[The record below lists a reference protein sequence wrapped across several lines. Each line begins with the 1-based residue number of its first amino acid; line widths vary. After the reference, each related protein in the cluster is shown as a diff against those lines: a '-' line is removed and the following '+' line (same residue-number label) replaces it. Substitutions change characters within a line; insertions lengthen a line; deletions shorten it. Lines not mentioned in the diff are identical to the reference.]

1 MLLSKVKKTIGKYRM
16 LAPGNIVLAAV
27 SGGPDSV
34 CLLSVLQALAKDLD
48 LALHVAHLDHMFRGK
63 ESADEAKFVA
73 AVAEQLGIPATVEQF
88 DVPAFCRERGLSS
101 QAGARR
107 VRYEFL
113 ARVAATIGAHRIA
126 TGHTAGD
133 QAETLIMR
141 LLRGAGVSGLA
152 GIPPVR
158 DKIIR
163 PLLDVTREEVLE
175 YLHQQGL
182 AFVTDPSNL
191 KPVYT
196 RNRVR
201 REIMPVLEQFN
212 PRVIEALA
220 SAAAI
225 LRDEDEAMEAHL
237 ASIAPGILLREE
249 QGVRIGREAFNALLP
264 ALRRRMLRMA
274 VDLVAGDEPTELSSL
289 RTEEVL
295 AFASDAPS
303 GRAMD
308 LPEGLA
314 LEREYDYL
322 VIGPRKEPLEFSIR
336 LAVPGVTALPWL
348 FLEVE
353 TAVLDAPADQQGV
366 TLPSEL
372 PSPQERGNK
381 ERELSEENYLWQA
394 VFDYVKIALPLFVRS
409 RQRGDRFQ
417 PAGMAGKSKKLQ
429 DYFVDEKVPRLK
441 RAAVPLLCTEQDIIW
456 VVGMRTDARFLPGPE
471 TKRVLFVRI
480 WEGK

>member
-16 LAPGNIVLAAV
+16 LAPGNIVLVAV

-34 CLLSVLQALAKDLD
+34 CLLSVLQALAKDLG
-48 LALHVAHLDHMFRGK
+48 LALHVAHLDHRFRGRD
-63 ESADEAKFVA
+63 SADEAKFVA

-152 GIPPVR
+152 GIPPLR

-163 PLLDVTREEVLE
+163 PLLGVTREEVLE
-175 YLHQQGL
+175 YLRQQGL

-201 REIMPVLEQFN
+201 REIVPVLEQFN

-249 QGVRIGREAFNALLP
+249 HGVRIRREAFNALLP

-274 VDLVAGDEPTELSSL
+274 VGLVAGDEATELSSV

-295 AFASDAPS
+295 AFASDART

-322 VIGPRKEPLEFSIR
+322 VIRPRKEPLEFTIG
-336 LAVPGVTALPWL
+336 LAVPGVTALPGL

-353 TAVLDAPADQQGV
+353 TAVLDAP
-366 TLPSEL
+366 LSSEL
-372 PSPQERGNK
+372 PFPQGRGNK
-381 ERELSEENYLWQA
+381 EREFSEENYLWQA
-394 VFDYVKIALPLFVRS
+394 VFDYAKIALPLFVRS
-409 RQRGDRFQ
+409 RRPGDRFQ

-441 RAAVPLLCTEQDIIW
+441 RDAVPLLCTKQDIIW
-456 VVGMRTDARFLPGPE
+456 VVGMRTDARFLPGPG
-471 TKRVLFVRI
+471 TTRLLTVGVKRINVCR
-480 WEGK
+480 